1 MFPSDFTKL
10 SKNDKKYLQNDMQ
23 RGILQA
29 SRTMGENLAAI
40 RNRSG
45 TQSGGIQ
52 MKFTWSDQKS
62 IILTR
67 AVVAGTIAGCGI
79 MTVSGPWLTRWM
91 VSAHALPPASG
102 PVLLGMGY
110 VCAVLAFVMLISL
123 YKFLRRIEADA
134 VFVPANVTALRRISW
149 CCTGA
154 AALCLAGGCG
164 AGAAVHLCHWRCGG
178 VYGADRAGH
187 QKCVCPG
194 R

>member
-1 MFPSDFTKL
+1 
-10 SKNDKKYLQNDMQ
+10 
-23 RGILQA
+23 
-29 SRTMGENLAAI
+29 
-40 RNRSG
+40 
-45 TQSGGIQ
+45 

-110 VCAVLAFVMLISL
+110 VCAVLAFVMLVSL
-123 YKFLRRIEADA
+123 YKFLRRIEAGA

-149 CCTGA
+149 CC
-154 AALCLAGGCG
+154 
-164 AGAAVHLCHWRCGG
+164 AGAAVLCLAAVFICYRPFA
-178 VYGADRAGH
+178 VLAAAAGFMALLVRVLKNAFA
-187 QKCVCPG
+187 QAVRMKNELDYTI
-194 R
+194 

>member
-1 MFPSDFTKL
+1 
-10 SKNDKKYLQNDMQ
+10 
-23 RGILQA
+23 
-29 SRTMGENLAAI
+29 
-40 RNRSG
+40 
-45 TQSGGIQ
+45 

-123 YKFLRRIEADA
+123 YKFLRRIEAGA
-134 VFVPANVTALRRISW
+134 VFVPANVTGPAAHQLVLCGGGGGLPGRGVHLSAVCVSGRGRGVH
-149 CCTGA
+149 GA
-154 AALCLAGGCG
+154 HCPG
-164 AGAAVHLCHWRCGG
+164 AENAFSQAVHMKDELD
-178 VYGADRAGH
+178 YTI
-187 QKCVCPG
+187 
-194 R
+194 